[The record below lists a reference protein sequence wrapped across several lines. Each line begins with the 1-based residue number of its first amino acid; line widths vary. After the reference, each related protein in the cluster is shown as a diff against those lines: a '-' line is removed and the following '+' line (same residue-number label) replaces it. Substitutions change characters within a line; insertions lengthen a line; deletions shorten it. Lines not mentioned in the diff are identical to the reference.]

1 MDFLSSKYGKQ
12 IEVLNSTIW
21 ENRVQGPKIMEWLD
35 NFDDDNEKYYALY
48 MLSRLMYFSS
58 SSIRNLLKALYRD
71 LYRYPIIEQ
80 IRKDNNN
87 TLDPNIIEPSFAKEL
102 MATRFL
108 GVGNP
113 SESGVHLLYYFR
125 QENKIPKNL
134 FINTDDIVEY
144 DENGNCKLRDA
155 YKDVKHYVFIDDLC
169 GSGDQA
175 TSNTS
180 NVKRCVQHLRNIVK
194 DAKISY
200 FMIFG
205 MSKGIQVIRN
215 SGLYN
220 QTNAVVELDESY
232 RCFSEQ
238 SRFFDDDKYKRAEA
252 KSIAYKH
259 GYKLMGGYPQLSLG
273 FGDCQLLLSMRHNT
287 PDNTLPIIWY
297 DEDNTIWKPIFKRY
311 NKVY

>member
-1 MDFLSSKYGKQ
+1 
-12 IEVLNSTIW
+12 
-21 ENRVQGPKIMEWLD
+21 
-35 NFDDDNEKYYALY
+35 
-48 MLSRLMYFSS
+48 
-58 SSIRNLLKALYRD
+58 
-71 LYRYPIIEQ
+71 
-80 IRKDNNN
+80 
-87 TLDPNIIEPSFAKEL
+87 

-125 QENKIPKNL
+125 QENKIPKDL
-134 FINTDDIVEY
+134 FINTDDVVEY
-144 DENGNCKLRDA
+144 DENGNGKLRDSF
-155 YKDVKHYVFIDDLC
+155 KDVKHYVFIDDLC
-169 GSGDQA
+169 GSGKQA
-175 TSNTS
+175 TSNDS

-205 MSKGIQVIRN
+205 MSKGIKVIRD

-220 QTNAVVELDESY
+220 QANAVVELDESY

-259 GYKLMGGYPQLSLG
+259 GYKLMGHPQISLG
-273 FGDCQLLLSMRHNT
+273 FGDCQLLLSMHHNT

>member
-1 MDFLSSKYGKQ
+1 M
-12 IEVLNSTIW
+12 

-35 NFDDDNEKYYALY
+35 NFDDDNEKNYALY

-58 SSIRNLLKALYRD
+58 SSIRNLLKTLYRD

-80 IRKDNNN
+80 IRKNNNN
-87 TLDPNIIEPSFAKEL
+87 TLDPNIIEPSFNEEL

-125 QENKIPKNL
+125 QENKIPKDL

-144 DENGNCKLRDA
+144 DENGNSKLRDS

-169 GSGDQA
+169 GSGKQA
-175 TSNTS
+175 TSNDS

-205 MSKGIQVIRN
+205 MSKGIKVIRD

-220 QTNAVVELDESY
+220 QANAVIELDESY
-232 RCFSEQ
+232 QCFSKQ
-238 SRFFDDDKYKRAEA
+238 SRFFDEDNYKKEEA
-252 KSIAYKH
+252 RNIAYKH
-259 GYKLMGGYPQLSLG
+259 GCKLLPPQHSLG
-273 FGDCQLLLSMRHNT
+273 ISDCQLLLSMHHNT